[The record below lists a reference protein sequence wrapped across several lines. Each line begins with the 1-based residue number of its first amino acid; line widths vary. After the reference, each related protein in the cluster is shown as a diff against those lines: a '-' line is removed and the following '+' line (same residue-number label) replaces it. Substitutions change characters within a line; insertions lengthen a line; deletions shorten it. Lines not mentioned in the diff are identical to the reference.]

1 MHQRVSPTQTAIQI
15 YIIFVVGDLLFRVLN
30 PQGIKTDFI
39 FIALKT
45 LKTLKI
51 FNLFILQ
58 IIQTLS
64 FINIIIHFSFYIL
77 YNFYD

>member
-1 MHQRVSPTQTAIQI
+1 MHQRVPPTQTAIQI

-45 LKTLKI
+45 LKI

>member
-39 FIALKT
+39 FIV

-58 IIQTLS
+58 IIKTLS